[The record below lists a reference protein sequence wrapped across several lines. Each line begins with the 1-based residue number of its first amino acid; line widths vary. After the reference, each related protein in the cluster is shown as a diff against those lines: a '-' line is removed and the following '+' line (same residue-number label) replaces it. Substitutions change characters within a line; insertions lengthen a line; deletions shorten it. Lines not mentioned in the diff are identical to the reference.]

1 MVVYPLQG
9 VQANTMFFSTVGASV
24 VASSDVETYASFCD
38 KFPGL
43 KSLSL
48 QTGNVGRDKRVCE
61 QQTTTW
67 LFLQSNGTATVT
79 FSDSSRRASMLLGLL
94 MSAYRIKSHPNAFVH
109 SMGHVIDTATQFSG
123 GRAAYS
129 VRGQNCGP
137 LLHATVGI
145 CKFDDTLLLAC
156 ERWLQ
161 KMKAAATDLGQ
172 RALAAAR
179 WVNHAVVSSGTTRFL
194 FLFFAIDALFGE
206 RHYVLETIRRGVVGS
221 AGHEWDAR
229 CERLFKLR
237 SELVHGGAPS
247 VSEWSEYE
255 RYRDHFDSEPEDDM
269 ELLAATCLMN
279 YWGK

>member
-1 MVVYPLQG
+1 MDDGSDAYRTRVGCRWWYSDRYQRLARALATAICRHLRDVAVVSHAEVLAAVENALEDNRLNSLLIQHLYAQPSTGCLFEIYSVYSANVVADTIWERILKLLWSEIDSWLFVYPLQG

-123 GRAAYS
+123 GRTAYS
-129 VRGQNCGP
+129 VRGQNCVTCP
-137 LLHATVGI
+137 LSPY
-145 CKFDDTLLLAC
+145 
-156 ERWLQ
+156 Q
-161 KMKAAATDLGQ
+161 
-172 RALAAAR
+172 
-179 WVNHAVVSSGTTRFL
+179 
-194 FLFFAIDALFGE
+194 
-206 RHYVLETIRRGVVGS
+206 
-221 AGHEWDAR
+221 
-229 CERLFKLR
+229 
-237 SELVHGGAPS
+237 
-247 VSEWSEYE
+247 
-255 RYRDHFDSEPEDDM
+255 
-269 ELLAATCLMN
+269 
-279 YWGK
+279 